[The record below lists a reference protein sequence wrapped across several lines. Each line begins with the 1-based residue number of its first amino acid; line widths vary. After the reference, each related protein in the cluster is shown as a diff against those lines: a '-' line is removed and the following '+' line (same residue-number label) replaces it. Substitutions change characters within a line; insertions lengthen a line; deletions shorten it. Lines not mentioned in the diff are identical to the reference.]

1 MLISSRFP
9 ALVASSNTSDR
20 LRNLSLF
27 SADLSKV
34 SRRLRPAVYITRSV
48 SCISL

>member
-34 SRRLRPAVYITRSV
+34 SRRLRPAVYITRCV